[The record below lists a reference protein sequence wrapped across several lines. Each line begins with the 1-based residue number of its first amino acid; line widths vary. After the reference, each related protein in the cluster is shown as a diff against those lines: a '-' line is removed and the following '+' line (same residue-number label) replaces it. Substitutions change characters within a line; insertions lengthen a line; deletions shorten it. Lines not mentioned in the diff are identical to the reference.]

1 MADKKIIY
9 RYNSQNIFVSTDIVA
24 DDYQLQGGETFVAV
38 PQGGLMP
45 IKWTGSAWQQA
56 TTEEH
61 AAYVKQQQALY
72 LQQHPEAAR
81 QQGPTDQQK
90 LNATTSLQLAQLLAN
105 SKKQD
110 KLNAQLTIDLALLKQ
125 QLQQKNDTKA
135 QATA

>member
-1 MADKKIIY
+1 MKIIY
-9 RYNSQNIFVSTDIVA
+9 QYGADMVFSSTDIVA
-24 DDYQLQGGETFVAV
+24 DDYQPKSGETFVAV

-45 IKWTGSAWQQA
+45 IKWTGTAWQQA
-56 TTEEH
+56 TQAEH
-61 AAYVKQQQALY
+61 DAYIKAQQALY

-90 LNATTSLQLAQLLAN
+90 LNAATSLQLAQLLAD

-110 KLNAQLTIDLALLKQ
+110 ALNAQLTIGLATVKAEL
-125 QLQQKNDTKA
+125 QKNKA